1 MGTSTIQAA
10 RADHVPIAKELS
22 VARIALTVIF
32 FANGFGL
39 SSWFPRIPDVRNRLD
54 LSDGVLGLA
63 LLCPA
68 IGAMLAMPLT
78 GWLIGRLG
86 SRRVTTLTAL
96 AYCLALPLPALS
108 PSLAVLAVA
117 LFLIGVGNGALDV
130 SMNAQGV
137 AIEGRYGRPIL
148 ASFHAAFSFGGLAGA
163 VVAGFVA
170 QLGVAVGLHLVLVAA
185 VLALVVWVATRRL
198 LPTPVGRGA
207 GSDHHGPAFVRP
219 SGRLALIG
227 AVAFCCLVGEGAV
240 ADWSALYLSG
250 PLAAGAG
257 LAAAGYAAFSLMMAF
272 GRLFGDRFAAA
283 WGPVAVARRGGL
295 LTAVGLAVA
304 LAIDHPLA
312 AIAGFAAVG
321 AGLANIVPVAF
332 SAGGRVRG
340 VPAATGIAA
349 VSTAGYAGFL
359 AGPPVIGV
367 VSEAVGLRAALV
379 LVAVMAVVIVRL
391 AGSLSPEPV
400 SQTVA

>member
-1 MGTSTIQAA
+1 MGTSTIQTA
-10 RADHVPIAKELS
+10 RADRVPIAKDLS

-39 SSWFPRIPDVRNRLD
+39 SSWFPRIPDVRDRLD
-54 LSDGVLGLA
+54 LSNGVLGLA

-68 IGAMLAMPLT
+68 IGAMLAMPIT
-78 GWLIGRLG
+78 GWLIARLG
-86 SRRVTTLTAL
+86 SHRITTLAAF

-108 PSLAVLAVA
+108 PSLAVLAAA
-117 LFLIGVGNGALDV
+117 LLLIGVGNGALDV
-130 SMNAQGV
+130 AMNAQGV

-170 QLGVAVGLHLVLVAA
+170 QLGVAVGIHLVLVAA
-185 VLALVVWVATRRL
+185 ALAVVVWVGTRRL
-198 LPTPVGRGA
+198 LPTPVDRGMGA
-207 GSDHHGPAFVRP
+207 GEHGSAFVRP
-219 SGRLALIG
+219 TGRLALIG
-227 AVAFCCLVGEGAV
+227 AIAFCCLVGEGAV

-250 PLAAGAG
+250 PLATGAG
-257 LAAAGYAAFSLMMAF
+257 IAATGYAAFSLTMAF

-304 LAIDHPLA
+304 LAIDHPLG

-367 VSEAVGLRAALV
+367 VSEAVGLRLALV
-379 LVAVMAVVIVRL
+379 LVAVMAIVIVRL
-391 AGSLSPEPV
+391 AGNLAPEP
-400 SQTVA
+400 AP